1 MIRRPPRS
9 TRTDTL
15 FPYTT
20 LFRSDINTDRAR
32 KLADETRG
40 MIVPADEIM
49 AAEAD
54 VFSPSA
60 LGAVLDKDS
69 IGKLKAGLVA
79 GGANTQ
85 LATKSDGSHIRAR
98 NIIYA
103 PDYVIHAG
111 GKIGHESRR
120 ESLRQSVWISVG
132 YGTIK

>member
-32 KLADETRG
+32 KLADETRS

-54 VFSPSA
+54 VFSPCA

-69 IGKLKAGLVA
+69 IGKLKAGIVA
-79 GGANTQ
+79 GGANNQ
-85 LATKSDGSHIRAR
+85 LATKSDGSHMRTR
-98 NIIYA
+98 NILYA
-103 PDYVIHAG
+103 PDRS
-111 GKIGHESRR
+111 EER
-120 ESLRQSVWISVG
+120 SVG
-132 YGTIK
+132 KEWVRTCRSRLSPEHKKKK

>member
-20 LFRSDINTDRAR
+20 LFRSDINADRAR
-32 KLADETRG
+32 KLADETRA

-54 VFSPSA
+54 VFSPCA

-69 IGKLKAGLVA
+69 IGKLKAGIVA
-79 GGANTQ
+79 GGANNQ
-85 LATKSDGSHIRAR
+85 LATKSDGRHMRTR
-98 NIIYA
+98 NILYA

-111 GKIGHESRR
+111 GIINVALQYPKE
-120 ESLRQSVWISVG
+120 
-132 YGTIK
+132 K